1 MHKYQISKMRNIVA
15 GNWKSNK
22 SINEAREW
30 IAVMG
35 VAMGSMP
42 KDVRVMIA
50 PPAPYLSELSGSELN
65 GILIAAQQVSAFSD
79 GAYTG
84 EFTANMLVSCGVDYA
99 LVGHSERRADFGES
113 DEIVAKKVRRC
124 IDAGLGVVL
133 CCGENLASRDEGS
146 QESVIKAQLVSAF
159 DGVSSEEMAGVVV
172 AYEPIWA
179 IGTGRTASAAQAAEM
194 HRFIRHYLADRF
206 DADTALKTSI
216 LYGGSCKPSNADEIF
231 TSPDVDGGLIGC
243 ASLDTSDF
251 QLIIKA
257 DSSL

>member
-30 IAVMG
+30 MSVMG
-35 VAMGSMP
+35 EAMDSMP
-42 KDVRVMIA
+42 NDVRVTIA
-50 PPAPYLSELSGSELN
+50 PPAPYLSELAGSDRN

-84 EFTANMLVSCGVDYA
+84 EFTANMLVSCGVDFA
-99 LVGHSERRADFGES
+99 LVGHSERRADFNES

-124 IDAGLGVVL
+124 IDAGLGVML

-146 QESVIKAQLVSAF
+146 QETVIKEQLISALE
-159 DGVSSEEMAGVVV
+159 GVSSEEMTGLVV

-179 IGTGRTASAAQAAEM
+179 IGTGRTASADQAAEM

-206 DADTALKTSI
+206 DADTASKTSI
-216 LYGGSCKPSNADEIF
+216 LYGGSCKPSNADELF
-231 TSPDVDGGLIGC
+231 TSSDVDGGLIGG
-243 ASLDTSDF
+243 ASLDTADF
-251 QLIIKA
+251 QLIIKS
-257 DSSL
+257 DSSY

>member
-1 MHKYQISKMRNIVA
+1 MRNIVA

-30 IAVMG
+30 MSVMG
-35 VAMGSMP
+35 EAMDSMP
-42 KDVRVMIA
+42 NDVRVIIA
-50 PPAPYLSELSGSELN
+50 PPAPYLSELAGSDRN

-84 EFTANMLVSCGVDYA
+84 EFTANMLVSCGVDFA
-99 LVGHSERRADFGES
+99 LVGHSERRADFNES

-124 IDAGLGVVL
+124 IDAGLGVML

-146 QESVIKAQLVSAF
+146 QETVIKEQLISALE
-159 DGVSSEEMAGVVV
+159 GVSSEEMTGLVV

-179 IGTGRTASAAQAAEM
+179 IGTGRTASADQAAEM

-206 DADTALKTSI
+206 DADTASKTSI
-216 LYGGSCKPSNADEIF
+216 LYGGSCKPSNADELF
-231 TSPDVDGGLIGC
+231 TSSDVDGGLIGG
-243 ASLDTSDF
+243 ASLDTADF
-251 QLIIKA
+251 QLIIKS
-257 DSSL
+257 DSSY

>member
-84 EFTANMLVSCGVDYA
+84 EFTAHMLVSCGVDYA

-216 LYGGSCKPSNADEIF
+216 LYGGSCKPSNANEIF
-231 TSPDVDGGLIGC
+231 SSTDVDGGLIGG

>member
-1 MHKYQISKMRNIVA
+1 LHKYQISKMRNIVA

-30 IAVMG
+30 MSVMG
-35 VAMGSMP
+35 EAMDSMP
-42 KDVRVMIA
+42 NDVRVIIA
-50 PPAPYLSELSGSELN
+50 PPAPYLSELAGSDRN

-84 EFTANMLVSCGVDYA
+84 EFTANMLVSCGVDFA
-99 LVGHSERRADFGES
+99 LVGHSERRADFNES

-124 IDAGLGVVL
+124 IDAGLGVML

-146 QESVIKAQLVSAF
+146 QETVIKEQLISALE
-159 DGVSSEEMAGVVV
+159 GVSSEEMTGVVV

-179 IGTGRTASAAQAAEM
+179 IGTGRTASADQAAEM

-206 DADTALKTSI
+206 DADTASKTSI
-216 LYGGSCKPSNADEIF
+216 LYGGSCKPSNADELF
-231 TSPDVDGGLIGC
+231 TCSDVDGGLIGG
-243 ASLDTSDF
+243 ASLDTADF
-251 QLIIKA
+251 QLIIKS
-257 DSSL
+257 DSSY

>member
-30 IAVMG
+30 ISVMG
-35 VAMGSMP
+35 EAMDSMP
-42 KDVRVMIA
+42 NDVRVIIA
-50 PPAPYLSELSGSELN
+50 PPAPYLSELAGSDRN

-84 EFTANMLVSCGVDYA
+84 EFTANMLVSCGVDFA
-99 LVGHSERRADFGES
+99 LVGHSERRAGFGES
-113 DEIVAKKVRRC
+113 DEIVAKKVRKC
-124 IDAGLGVVL
+124 IDAKLGVVL
-133 CCGENLASRDEGS
+133 CCGENLASRVEGG
-146 QESVIKAQLVSAF
+146 QETVIKAQLISALQ
-159 DGVSSEEMAGVVV
+159 GVTSEEMAGVVV

-179 IGTGRTASAAQAAEM
+179 IGTGRTASADQAAEM

-206 DADTALKTSI
+206 DADTASKTSI

-231 TSPDVDGGLIGC
+231 SSPDVDGGLIGG
-243 ASLDTSDF
+243 ASLDISEFQSIITSG
-251 QLIIKA
+251 
-257 DSSL
+257 SSL

>member
-30 IAVMG
+30 MSVMG
-35 VAMGSMP
+35 EAMDSMP
-42 KDVRVMIA
+42 NDVRVIIA
-50 PPAPYLSELSGSELN
+50 PPAPYLSELAGSDRN

-84 EFTANMLVSCGVDYA
+84 EFTANMLVSCGVDFA
-99 LVGHSERRADFGES
+99 LVGHSERRADFNES

-124 IDAGLGVVL
+124 IDAGLGVML

-146 QESVIKAQLVSAF
+146 QETVIKEQLISALE
-159 DGVSSEEMAGVVV
+159 GVSSEEMTGVVV

-179 IGTGRTASAAQAAEM
+179 IGTGRTASADQAAEM

-206 DADTALKTSI
+206 DADTASKTSI
-216 LYGGSCKPSNADEIF
+216 LYGGSCKPSNADELF
-231 TSPDVDGGLIGC
+231 TCSDVDGGLIGG
-243 ASLDTSDF
+243 ASLDTADF
-251 QLIIKA
+251 QLIIKS
-257 DSSL
+257 DSSC

>member
-30 IAVMG
+30 MSVMG
-35 VAMGSMP
+35 EAMDSMP
-42 KDVRVMIA
+42 NDVRVIIA
-50 PPAPYLSELSGSELN
+50 PPAPYLSELAGSDRN

-84 EFTANMLVSCGVDYA
+84 EFTANMLVSCGVDFA
-99 LVGHSERRADFGES
+99 LVGHSERRADFNES

-124 IDAGLGVVL
+124 IDAGLGVML

-146 QESVIKAQLVSAF
+146 QETVIKEQLISALE
-159 DGVSSEEMAGVVV
+159 GVSSEEMTGLVV

-179 IGTGRTASAAQAAEM
+179 IGTGRTASADQAAEM

-206 DADTALKTSI
+206 DADTASKTSI
-216 LYGGSCKPSNADEIF
+216 LYGGSCKPSNADELF
-231 TSPDVDGGLIGC
+231 TSSDVDGGLIGG
-243 ASLDTSDF
+243 ASLDTADF
-251 QLIIKA
+251 QLIIKS
-257 DSSL
+257 DSSY

>member
-1 MHKYQISKMRNIVA
+1 MR
-15 GNWKSNK
+15 S
-22 SINEAREW
+22 
-30 IAVMG
+30 
-35 VAMGSMP
+35 
-42 KDVRVMIA
+42 
-50 PPAPYLSELSGSELN
+50 
-65 GILIAAQQVSAFSD
+65 
-79 GAYTG
+79 
-84 EFTANMLVSCGVDYA
+84 
-99 LVGHSERRADFGES
+99 
-113 DEIVAKKVRRC
+113 C

-179 IGTGRTASAAQAAEM
+179 IGTGRTASAAQAGEM

-231 TSPDVDGGLIGC
+231 ANPDVDGGLIGG

>member
-35 VAMGSMP
+35 AAMGSMP

-50 PPAPYLSELSGSELN
+50 PPAPYLSELSGGERN

-84 EFTANMLVSCGVDYA
+84 EFTANMLVSCGVDFA

-133 CCGENLASRDEGS
+133 CCGENLASRDNGS

-159 DGVSSEEMAGVVV
+159 EGVSSEEMAGVVV

-194 HRFIRHYLADRF
+194 HSFIRSYLADRF
-206 DADTALKTSI
+206 DEDTAFKTSI

-231 TSPDVDGGLIGC
+231 RSPDVDGGLIGG

-251 QLIIKA
+251 QLIIKS

>member
-30 IAVMG
+30 MAVMG
-35 VAMGSMP
+35 EAMASMP

-50 PPAPYLSELSGSELN
+50 PPAPYLSELSGGERN
-65 GILIAAQQVSAFSD
+65 GVLIAAQQVSAFSE

-84 EFTANMLVSCGVDYA
+84 EYTANMLVSCGVDFA

-124 IDAGLGVVL
+124 IDAGLSVVL
-133 CCGENLASRDEGS
+133 CCGENLASRDDGS

-159 DGVSSEEMAGVVV
+159 EGVSSEEMAGVVV

-194 HRFIRHYLADRF
+194 HSFIRSYLADRF
-206 DADTALKTSI
+206 DEDIAFRTSI
-216 LYGGSCKPSNADEIF
+216 LYGGSCKPSNAEEIF
-231 TSPDVDGGLIGC
+231 TSPDVDGGLIGG
-243 ASLDTSDF
+243 ASLDAIDF